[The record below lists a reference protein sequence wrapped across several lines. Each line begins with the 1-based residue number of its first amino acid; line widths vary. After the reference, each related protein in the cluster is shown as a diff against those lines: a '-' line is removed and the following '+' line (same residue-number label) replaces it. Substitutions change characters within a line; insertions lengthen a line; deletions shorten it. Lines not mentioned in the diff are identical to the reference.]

1 MWARMSRVSGKLLA
15 LVALSGAMFALTG
28 CGLRADVASHFE
40 PRSVIPGVVV
50 ATQSSGPSQGAGPE
64 LLTPGGMRPGL
75 SAQAALTKTCRPGP
89 NCFSKNPSRV
99 TLAISGGELGGTGG
113 KLVWVFE
120 YDNVNACPD
129 LGGPVPVNG
138 QTTAPHPTGPCTAYT
153 MVDAYGG
160 ENYGTLLVGW

>member
-1 MWARMSRVSGKLLA
+1 MGGVIAKSLGLAPLLGA
-15 LVALSGAMFALTG
+15 AFVLSG
-28 CGLRADVASHFE
+28 CGLRADAASHFE
-40 PRSVIPGVVV
+40 PRSVIPGVVI
-50 ATQSSGPSQGAGPE
+50 TTQPPGQSSGVGPE

-75 SAQAALTKTCRPGP
+75 SAQAALTKTCRSGP

-99 TLAISGGELGGTGG
+99 ILAISGGELGGTSG

-138 QTTAPHPTGPCTAYT
+138 ETPAPHPTGPCTAYT

>member
-1 MWARMSRVSGKLLA
+1 MSGKLLA

-40 PRSVIPGVVV
+40 PRSVISGVVV
-50 ATQSSGPSQGAGPE
+50 TTQTSGAGPD
-64 LLTPGGMRPGL
+64 LLRPGSKRPGL
-75 SAQAALTKTCRPGP
+75 SAQAALTKTCRSGP
-89 NCFSKNPSRV
+89 YCVAKNPSRV
-99 TLAISGGELGGTGG
+99 ILAISGGELGGTSG

-138 QTTAPHPTGPCTAYT
+138 KTPSPHPTGPCTAYT